1 MATRSVIAKIEA
13 KGIGGADDTIL
24 AIYCH
29 NDGYLS
35 NNGKIL
41 DQHYADE
48 DKVDI
53 LLYKG
58 DLSSLDENIG
68 EKINFDD
75 IELRHKNKQCMFYA
89 RDRGEENREAVTLKN
104 ETELLK
110 HAFEVCDAE
119 VVYMF
124 AFGSW
129 YVYDNSN
136 EIGNCSY
143 QFIELEEALYVPNY
157 DYDCNII

>member
-1 MATRSVIAKIEA
+1 MATRSVIAKLDS
-13 KGIGGADDTIL
+13 KGVQ

-41 DQHYADE
+41 DQHYTHEVHVNQLLAE
-48 DKVDI
+48 GDI
-53 LLYKG
+53 
-58 DLSSLDENIG
+58 SSLRDTIA
-68 EKINFDD
+68 DTT
-75 IELRHKNKQCMFYA
+75 FYA
-89 RDRGEENREAVTLKN
+89 RDRGESNKEATTLKD
-104 ETELLK
+104 ESALLEF
-110 HAFEVCDAE
+110 AFEQCDAE

-136 EIGNCSY
+136 KIGDSSY
-143 QFIELEEALYVPNY
+143 QFIELEEALYVRL
-157 DYDCNII
+157 

>member
-41 DQHYADE
+41 DQHYRDE
-48 DKVDI
+48 DKVNE
-53 LLYKG
+53 LLAEG
-58 DLSSLDENIG
+58 DCSSLRDTIANTT
-68 EKINFDD
+68 
-75 IELRHKNKQCMFYA
+75 FYA
-89 RDRGEENREAVTLKN
+89 RDRGEDNKEAVTLKN

-110 HAFEVCDAE
+110 HAFESCDAE

-124 AFGSW
+124 AYGTW

-136 EIGNCSY
+136 KIGDSSY
-143 QFIELEEALYVPNY
+143 QFIELDEALYTV
-157 DYDCNII
+157 